1 MPTERELKILL
12 VELQERH
19 PLKDNAPIV
28 LLFGG
33 LGGQASSDIKGKVI
47 VMPRS
52 WLKDADAYF
61 TIIHEYAHFLSEDRV
76 SKAKRTI
83 RHIHNFLAHDKTFK
97 QTETELATEYGII
110 FKRWIIYPRVIET
123 PWGNPNLYDFTV
135 GEVVLIAFGLNFWG
149 LAIALTVNGLIA
161 DIPDNVFSLLLF
173 LALVPG
179 IEAWADRISQ
189 DVIRWKYRKH
199 GIRRKA

>member
-1 MPTERELKILL
+1 MPTERELKTLL
-12 VELQERH
+12 AELQERH

-76 SKAKRTI
+76 SKARRTM
-83 RHIHNFLAHDKTFK
+83 RHIHNFLAHDKMFK
-97 QTETELATEYGII
+97 QTETDLMAEYGIK
-110 FKRWIIYPRVIET
+110 FKRWIIYPRAIET
-123 PWGNPNLYDFTV
+123 PWGNPNLYDFTM
-135 GEVVLIAFGLNFWG
+135 GEAILVAFGLNFWG
-149 LAIALTVNGLIA
+149 LMIALTVTGLTTNT
-161 DIPDNVFSLLLF
+161 PDVVFSFLIL

-189 DVIRWKYRKH
+189 DVIRWRYRRT
-199 GIRRKA
+199 GIRRIA